1 MQITQ
6 AASPNYSTGR
16 KGKSIIAIVDHITAG
31 LMPGTLSWL
40 QNPSAQASSHY
51 LVTKTG
57 EIYQLV
63 ADENT
68 AWHAGEVNNPS
79 WSLYD
84 GTNPNR
90 YTIGIEH
97 ECLSG
102 GELTE
107 AQYQAALWL
116 HRQLMAKWGISAD
129 SDHIIGHYQ
138 IDSVNRPNDPGGSF
152 PWDRLFAD
160 LVYPPLNIKIG
171 NVVLQGVSYNSSSY
185 APVRDLCNALGK
197 QVQWDAG
204 TNTVLVQGYTGPAYG
219 NTSYVKI
226 AVGSQLITALIINSK
241 SYAPV
246 RPLAEALGHKV
257 SWDAGTNTVTVV

>member
-1 MQITQ
+1 MQIKQ
-6 AASPNYSTGR
+6 KLSPNYTAGR
-16 KGKSIIAIVDHITAG
+16 KNKWIIAIVNHITAG

-40 QNPSAQASSHY
+40 MNPAAMASAHY
-51 LVTKTG
+51 LVTKSG

-68 AWHAGEVNNPS
+68 AWHAGAVHNPS

-97 ECLSG
+97 ECISG

-107 AQYQAALWL
+107 AQYQATLWL
-116 HRQLMAKWGISAD
+116 HQQLVQKYSISID
-129 SDHIIGHYQ
+129 TDHIIGHYR
-138 IDSVNRPNDPGGSF
+138 IDSVNRPNDPGSLF
-152 PWDRLFAD
+152 PWDRLYND
-160 LVYPPLNIKIG
+160 LLYPPLNINIG
-171 NVVLQGVSYNSSSY
+171 TSLQGFSYNGISY
-185 APVRDLCNALGK
+185 GPVRELCNSLGK

-204 TNTVLVQGYTGPAYG
+204 TNTVLVEGYTGTIYG
-219 NTSYVKI
+219 ATSYVKI
-226 AVGSQLITALIINSK
+226 AVGSQLIEALIINDK

-246 RPLAEALGHKV
+246 RKLAEALGHNV
-257 SWDAGTNTVTVV
+257 SWDAVNNTVIVV

>member
-1 MQITQ
+1 MQIIQ

-16 KGKSIIAIVDHITAG
+16 NGKSIIAIVNHITAG

-40 QNPSAQASSHY
+40 QNPSAQASAHY

-57 EIYQLV
+57 EVYQLV

-68 AWHAGEVNNPS
+68 AWHAGIVNNPD
-79 WSLYD
+79 WALYD
-84 GTNPNR
+84 GSNPNR

-97 ECLSG
+97 ECISG

-107 AQYQAALWL
+107 AQYQATLWL
-116 HRQLMAKWGISAD
+116 HQQLMAKWGIPAD
-129 SDHIIGHYQ
+129 TDHIVGHCR
-138 IDSVNRPNDPGGSF
+138 IDSVNRPNDPGSSF

-160 LVYPPLNIKIG
+160 LIYPPVNIEIG
-171 NVVLQGVSYNSSSY
+171 AAILQGVSYNNSSY
-185 APVRDLCNALGK
+185 APVRELCNTLGK

-204 TNTVLVQGYTGPAYG
+204 TSTVLVEGYSGPAYG
-219 NTSYVKI
+219 ATSYVKI
-226 AVGSQLITALIINSK
+226 AVASQLIKALIINNK

-246 RPLAEALGHKV
+246 RQLAEALGHKV
-257 SWDAGTNTVTVV
+257 SWDAGTNTVIVV